1 MIAGAMTAND
11 KIAYQAPLPN
21 YGSVADINAFTM
33 GARMTNPRA
42 QVYLHWASQTDTEG
56 FHSLLNREQISVVSD
71 NDMITPASEDR
82 AYGLYMINDGRMKR
96 LATPIWNWGKF
107 YERIIRDFLQGNW
120 DTVREAKEKPA
131 INYWWGISGGVIDLI
146 MSDELPRGIAMLTN
160 IVKGQMYVDYF
171 NPFWGTLRKQDG
183 SITGSPDMGLSPEE
197 IITMDYLVEG
207 VIGSIPENRELTRDA
222 RERIELQ
229 DHLTPAAMTID

>member
-1 MIAGAMTAND
+1 
-11 KIAYQAPLPN
+11 
-21 YGSVADINAFTM
+21 
-33 GARMTNPRA
+33 
-42 QVYLHWASQTDTEG
+42 
-56 FHSLLNREQISVVSD
+56 
-71 NDMITPASEDR
+71 
-82 AYGLYMINDGRMKR
+82 MINDGRMKR

-160 IVKGQMYVDYF
+160 IVKGQMYVDCF

>member
-1 MIAGAMTAND
+1 
-11 KIAYQAPLPN
+11 
-21 YGSVADINAFTM
+21 M

-160 IVKGQMYVDYF
+160 IVKGQMYVDCF